1 MANSPDLCNM
11 YDGKVTIYKNQGYQ
25 ELVEIVISLID
36 ETVFGCFE
44 LKTLHETFYKK
55 RHSLI
60 N

>member
-1 MANSPDLCNM
+1 M

-44 LKTLHETFYKK
+44 LKTLHETFIKK
-55 RHSLI
+55 DIL
-60 N
+60 